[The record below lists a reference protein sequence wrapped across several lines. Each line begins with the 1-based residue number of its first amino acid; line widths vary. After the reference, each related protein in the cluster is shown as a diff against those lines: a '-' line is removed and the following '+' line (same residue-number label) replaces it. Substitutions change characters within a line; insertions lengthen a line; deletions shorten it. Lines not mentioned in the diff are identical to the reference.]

1 MTEGLRGDW
10 QLTKGIVIVYSLKA
24 DWLTL
29 MLRAKKLSEW
39 FRADQLSKGSLFI
52 SRNTD
57 WLTQM
62 SEAQLTEIVL

>member
-1 MTEGLRGDW
+1 
-10 QLTKGIVIVYSLKA
+10 
-24 DWLTL
+24 

-39 FRADQLSKGSLFI
+39 FRADQLSKGSLFISRNTDQLSKGSLFI

>member
-1 MTEGLRGDW
+1 
-10 QLTKGIVIVYSLKA
+10 
-24 DWLTL
+24 

-52 SRNTD
+52 SRNSD